1 MQQRTL
7 LQLFY
12 LLSAILFVL
21 GLRGLSHPRTA
32 RRGMFLAELG
42 MLLAIVGTLF
52 HHEILSYR
60 WIVGGLVLG
69 TVIGAPLA
77 LWIPMTAVPQRTA
90 LSHSFGALAA
100 ALVGISEYSRHGA
113 QLGAGRVAVIGI
125 EVMLGTLTF
134 TGSLMA
140 AGKLQGLIRGYPI
153 TYRGQNFSNLAL
165 LAGMV
170 GLIVALAFM
179 PAAGNLFYLMVALAL
194 VFGVLLILPIGAAD
208 MPVVIALLNSYAGL
222 TDAAMGF
229 MLDNKI
235 QIITGSLDGS
245 SGFILSILMCRAM
258 NRSITNV
265 LFGAFGKVQELPA
278 GGEEAKKPIRQ
289 TTVDEAAEI
298 LGTARSVV
306 FVPGYGMAVSQAQHR
321 VRELADA
328 LKKKGVAGRYGI
340 HPVAGR
346 MPGHMNVLL
355 AEANVPYDELY
366 DMDQINPQFAETD
379 VVVVV
384 GANDVV
390 NPAAKREPGSPI
402 YGMPILE
409 VEKARVVIVS
419 KRSLAPG
426 FAGIDNALYYN
437 ENTLMLFGDAKDTM
451 VKLTTALKE

>member
-1 MQQRTL
+1 MQRNL

-12 LLSAILFVL
+12 LLSAILFIL

-42 MLLAIVGTLF
+42 MLLAIVGTLL
-52 HHEILSYR
+52 HHEIVSYR
-60 WIVGGLVLG
+60 WIAAGLVLG

-100 ALVGISEYSRHGA
+100 ALVGISEYYRHGA
-113 QLGAGRVAVIGI
+113 HLGSARIATIGV
-125 EVMLGTLTF
+125 EVMLGSLTF

-140 AGKLQGLIRGYPI
+140 AGKLQGIVRGFPI
-153 TYRGQNFSNLAL
+153 TYRGQNVSNLSL

-170 GLIVALAFM
+170 GLIVVLTLMPGTWQAFY
-179 PAAGNLFYLMVALAL
+179 AVVALAL

-235 QIITGSLDGS
+235 QIISGSLDGS

-265 LFGAFGKVQELPA
+265 LFGAFGKVQEQPA
-278 GGEEAKKPIRQ
+278 GALKGKKAIRQ
-289 TTVDEAAEI
+289 VSIDEAAEI
-298 LGTARSVV
+298 LGTSRSVV
-306 FVPGYGMAVSQAQHR
+306 FVPGYGMAVAQAQHR
-321 VRELADA
+321 VREVADV
-328 LKKKGVAGRYGI
+328 LKSKGADVRYGI
-340 HPVAGR
+340 HAVAGR

-366 DMDQINPQFAETD
+366 DMDQVNPQFAETD
-379 VVVVV
+379 VAVVV

-390 NPAAKREPGSPI
+390 NPAAKRERGSPI

-409 VEKARVVIVS
+409 VEKARVVIVC
-419 KRSLAPG
+419 KRSMAPG

-437 ENTLMLFGDAKDTM
+437 DNTLMLFGDAKETM
-451 VKLTTALKE
+451 VKLATALKQ

>member
-1 MQQRTL
+1 MQRNL
-7 LQLFY
+7 LQLCY
-12 LLSAILFVL
+12 LLSAILFVM

-42 MLLAIVGTLF
+42 MLLAIIGSLL
-52 HHEILSYR
+52 HHDIIDYK
-60 WIVGGLVLG
+60 WIAAGLVLG
-69 TVIGAPLA
+69 TLIGAPIA
-77 LWIPMTAVPQRTA
+77 IWIPMTAVPQRTA

-100 ALVGISEYSRHGA
+100 SLVGISEYYRHGA
-113 QLGAGRVAVIGI
+113 ALGSVRVGVIGI
-125 EVMLGTLTF
+125 EVMLGSLTF

-140 AGKLQGLIRGYPI
+140 AGKLQGIIGGFPI
-153 TYRGQNFSNLAL
+153 TFRGQNFFNLSL
-165 LAGMV
+165 LGGMLA
-170 GLIVALAFM
+170 LIVALMFIPTATTAF
-179 PAAGNLFYLMVALAL
+179 YSMVGLAL
-194 VFGVLLILPIGAAD
+194 FFGILLILPIGAAD

-245 SGFILSILMCRAM
+245 SGLILSILMCRAM

-265 LFGAFGKVQELPA
+265 LFGAFGKVQERPA
-278 GGEEAKKPIRQ
+278 GMQEGTKPIRQ
-289 TTVDEAAEI
+289 VSIEEAAEI
-298 LGTARSVV
+298 LGTARSIV

-321 VRELADA
+321 VKELADV
-328 LKKKGVAGRYGI
+328 LKSKGAQVRYGI

-366 DMDQINPQFAETD
+366 DMDQINSLLPETD
-379 VVVVV
+379 VVMVV

-390 NPAAKREPGSPI
+390 NPAAKRTPGSPI

-419 KRSLAPG
+419 KRSLNPG
-426 FAGIDNALYYN
+426 FAGIDNDLYYGDK
-437 ENTLMLFGDAKDTM
+437 TLMLFGDAKDTM
-451 VKLTTALKE
+451 MKLTAALKS

>member
-1 MQQRTL
+1 MQRTL

-12 LLSAILFVL
+12 LLSAILFIL

-60 WIVGGLVLG
+60 WIVAGLVLG

-100 ALVGISEYSRHGA
+100 ALIGISEYARHGA
-113 QLGAGRVAVIGI
+113 QLGAGRAVVIGI
-125 EVMLGTLTF
+125 EVMLGSLTF

-140 AGKLQGLIRGYPI
+140 AGKLQGTIRGFPI
-153 TYRGQNFSNLAL
+153 TYRGQNFGNLAL
-165 LAGMV
+165 LGGMV
-170 GLIVALAFM
+170 GLVVAMALMPGAGAAF
-179 PAAGNLFYLMVALAL
+179 YVMVGLAL
-194 VFGVLLILPIGAAD
+194 VFGVLLVLPIGAAD

-265 LFGAFGKVQELPA
+265 LFGAFGQVKELPA
-278 GGEEAKKPIRQ
+278 GEKATKPVRQ
-289 TTVDEAAEI
+289 TTVEEAAEI

-328 LKKKGVAGRYGI
+328 LKKKGVSVRYGI

-390 NPAAKREPGSPI
+390 NPAAKRERASPI